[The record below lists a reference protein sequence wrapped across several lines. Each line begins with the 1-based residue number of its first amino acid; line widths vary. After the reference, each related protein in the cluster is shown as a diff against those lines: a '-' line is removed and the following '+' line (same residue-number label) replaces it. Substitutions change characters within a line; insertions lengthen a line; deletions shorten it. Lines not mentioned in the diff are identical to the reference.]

1 MCSRYEA
8 PSSERLLA
16 GFGTAPDEPFKTAL
30 WPGYIG
36 PFLRARGTEETEEGE
51 NPVEALVGMFGL
63 LPFWAKDTKLAR
75 STYNSRSET
84 AATKPSFRSAW
95 AKAQHCI
102 IPATAFY
109 EPDWRS
115 GKAIPTRITRAD
127 GGLIGIAGLWERWVD
142 PAGGGVVHSYSML
155 TINASQHEL
164 MRNFHKPNDEK
175 RMVVILPNGVH
186 QDWLQA
192 PAEESMDFM
201 RPYPADRLIAE
212 AEPVQGKA

>member
-1 MCSRYEA
+1 
-8 PSSERLLA
+8 
-16 GFGTAPDEPFKTAL
+16 
-30 WPGYIG
+30 
-36 PFLRARGTEETEEGE
+36 
-51 NPVEALVGMFGL
+51 VEALVGMFGL

-75 STYNSRSET
+75 STYNCRSET
-84 AATKPSFRSAW
+84 AASKPSFRSAW

-102 IPATAFY
+102 IPCTAFY

-115 GKAIPTRITRAD
+115 GKAVPTRITRAD

-142 PAGGGVVHSYSML
+142 PAGGEVVHSYSML

-186 QDWLQA
+186 QDWLRA
-192 PAEESMDFM
+192 PAEESMEFM